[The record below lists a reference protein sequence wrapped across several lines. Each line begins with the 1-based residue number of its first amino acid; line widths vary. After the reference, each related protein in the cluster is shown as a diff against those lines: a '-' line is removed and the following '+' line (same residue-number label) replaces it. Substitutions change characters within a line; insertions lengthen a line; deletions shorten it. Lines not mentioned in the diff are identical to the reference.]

1 MTLTFVH
8 RTGCSLCDAA
18 YDELESF
25 LGGINNRG
33 CAKVEVERIDLADE
47 PRLELAYGHRIP
59 VIECDGEE
67 ICHFFFDESALLECL
82 SRQAIAV

>member
-1 MTLTFVH
+1 MTLTFVR

-18 YDELESF
+18 FDELESF
-25 LGGINNRG
+25 LSQLHSRTG
-33 CAKVEVERIDLADE
+33 AKVGLEIIDLADE

-67 ICHFFFDESALLECL
+67 ICHFFFDEPALKECL
-82 SRQAIAV
+82 RRQAIAV